1 MEKFYEGFEVTFKID
16 GQEIPCLIDINLAQA
31 QELLDSAY
39 ISGGWRG
46 FRTNMLTYS
55 LDVSGIDI
63 DLTLSGYKQLR
74 TIKRAKTL
82 IEWEMT
88 TADNALT
95 LYGRALIVQLGK
107 TDSEGEDISFT
118 ASLQGWG
125 EIRTTPFVPPTDDDF
140 RLLEDG
146 DFRLLE
152 DGDRRLLENA

>member
-1 MEKFYEGFEVTFKID
+1 MKFYEGFEIEFRID
-16 GQEIPCLIDINLAQA
+16 GELIPCLIDINLAQA

-46 FRTNMLTYS
+46 FRENMLTYS

-63 DLTLSGYKQLR
+63 DGTLSGYKQLR
-74 TIKRAKTL
+74 TVKRAKTL
-82 IEWEMT
+82 VDWYLIST
-88 TADNALT
+88 DNVLQ

-125 EIRTTPFVPPTDDDF
+125 EIKTAPLVPPVVDDA
-140 RLLEDG
+140 LQLEDS
-146 DFRLLE
+146 DFILLQ
-152 DGDRRLLENA
+152 DGDYTLLENA

>member
-63 DLTLSGYKQLR
+63 DGTLSGYKQLR

-82 IEWEMT
+82 DRMGNDHRRQRPYALWEGFNCST
-88 TADNALT
+88 RQN
-95 LYGRALIVQLGK
+95 G
-107 TDSEGEDISFT
+107 
-118 ASLQGWG
+118 
-125 EIRTTPFVPPTDDDF
+125 
-140 RLLEDG
+140 
-146 DFRLLE
+146 
-152 DGDRRLLENA
+152 